1 MGFSRGKAPVAQCFI
16 WDYIASMEKDLQDS
30 LFSTPITE
38 VPLAQRMRPENIE
51 TLVGQKHFLNT
62 RFLEI
67 LKSDKWTGFIFW
79 GPPGTGKTTL
89 ASVIAKTTQRPFI
102 TLSAVTAG
110 VKEIREALE
119 RSRAQVRVGRL
130 ANIIFIDEVH
140 RLNKAQQ
147 DVLLPYLEDGS
158 ARFIGATT
166 ENPSFEINNAIASR
180 CLIFHFNVLSQAELL
195 QIIKRVPTNG
205 KKIQEDVY
213 ERIAAVSLGD
223 ARRALTLLDHLLL
236 SHQEEREIALQD
248 FEEVT
253 HAQSLYYDKKSEAHY
268 DTISA
273 FIKSVRGSDP
283 DAAVYYLARMLE
295 GGEDPLFI
303 ARRLVILASEDI
315 GNANPAALMVA
326 TSAFQATHS
335 IGMPEARIILS
346 QAATYL
352 ACSEKSNRAYLAI
365 NEALNTVRTTGN
377 LEIPMHIRN
386 APTKQMKEWG
396 YGKGY
401 DYPHSHAE
409 GWVKT
414 SYLPDEIREKRFYRP
429 SEHGSEKK
437 FRDFLKT
444 RGKEET
450 P

>member
-1 MGFSRGKAPVAQCFI
+1 M
-16 WDYIASMEKDLQDS
+16 QDS
-30 LFSTPITE
+30 LFSNQRQE
-38 VPLAQRMRPENIE
+38 EPLAQRMRPEKLD
-51 TLVGQKHFLNT
+51 TLIGQKHFLNS
-62 RFLEI
+62 RFIEI
-67 LKSDKWTGFIFW
+67 LKSDKWTGFVFW

-89 ASVIAKTTQRPFI
+89 ASIIAKTSQRPFI
-102 TLSAVTAG
+102 SLSAVTAG

-119 RSRAQVRVGRL
+119 RSRSQVRAGMR

-180 CLIFHFNVLSQAELL
+180 CLVFHFNPLSQEELL
-195 QIIKRVPTNG
+195 QIIQRVPTEG
-205 KKIQEDVY
+205 KELDAEVY

-236 SHQEEREIALQD
+236 SHQGGTKITLQEL
-248 FEEVT
+248 EEVT
-253 HAQSLYYDKKSEAHY
+253 HAQTLYYDKKSEAHY

-273 FIKSVRGSDP
+273 FIKSIRGSDP

-303 ARRLVILASEDI
+303 ARRLVILASEDV
-315 GNANPAALMVA
+315 GNANPAALMIA

-335 IGMPEARIILS
+335 IGLPEARIILS
-346 QAATYL
+346 QATTYL

-365 NEALNTVRTTGN
+365 NEALETVRATGN

-386 APTKQMKEWG
+386 APTKQMKERG

-401 DYPHSHAE
+401 DYPHSHAD
-409 GWVKT
+409 GWVKST
-414 SYLPDEIREKRFYRP
+414 YLPDAIKEKRFYRP

-437 FRDFLKT
+437 FKEFLKS
-444 RGKEET
+444 RGKNT
-450 P
+450 DL